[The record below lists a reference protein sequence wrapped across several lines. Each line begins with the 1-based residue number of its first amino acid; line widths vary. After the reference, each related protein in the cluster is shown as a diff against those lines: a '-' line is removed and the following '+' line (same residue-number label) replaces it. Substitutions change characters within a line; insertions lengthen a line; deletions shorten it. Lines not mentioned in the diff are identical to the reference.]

1 MISPTTPPLPEFQSR
16 QTATISP
23 VPLDSSHPEI
33 RGVHAHLL
41 KALEHLRAARLSPTK
56 FILEIL
62 ASDSSDAQLHHLR
75 NQFFREDHGNVPNLL
90 DALWSDAK
98 GRTQVQAW
106 MVSQE
111 VAVELVEQQISEEFE
126 NVKPTLYMKSSQ
138 ISIPYIENW
147 DVCGIIDSAPT
158 PTFTRILRAAI
169 DEDGKYHHQPNKQ
182 ALERNKIVTVP
193 FFFTTTQTGGC
204 WTNGRESVDFARRSR
219 PLILGTFSWAN
230 GTSNQVM
237 DLLNRAGLTTSAD
250 TVANTVINL
259 GNRSITEAID
269 LLMWFPH
276 ALGYDN
282 FHLTMSTFV
291 EQKPGAPQ
299 KVQTGTFPLV
309 YRLFNANFH
318 DMKIKPIQERLKHSN
333 GLNLTDTMPTIDQAT
348 SYYHQ
353 FLVHIIRVLPKYV
366 AGFAVL
372 YPDNHPLLQHH
383 PRRAL
388 PHDHKTDFSTLRMC
402 LIEEATV
409 IGNIHQLTLART
421 RSAQRHRRMEKN
433 SWERREIFQLGIG
446 LFHLCMNFIWVL
458 LHSHRGAA
466 IQPGSLSFFF
476 SILEKKR
483 LGSDKPDYH
492 TLLVALQQIVDGL
505 LLYAWKCECGLLS
518 LSEFAH
524 RNPSSDTLLT
534 MAKAI
539 LHKYRP
545 LSPSILTEK
554 SRNRTDGDIIQQNT
568 CKLIRDLLYM
578 QELVRAIS
586 DGDFG
591 RIEDLFPDLARM
603 FRGAGS
609 NNYCI
614 EILHFLHSVKRVWSP
629 AFA

>member
-1 MISPTTPPLPEFQSR
+1 
-16 QTATISP
+16 
-23 VPLDSSHPEI
+23 
-33 RGVHAHLL
+33 
-41 KALEHLRAARLSPTK
+41 
-56 FILEIL
+56 
-62 ASDSSDAQLHHLR
+62 
-75 NQFFREDHGNVPNLL
+75 
-90 DALWSDAK
+90 
-98 GRTQVQAW
+98 
-106 MVSQE
+106 
-111 VAVELVEQQISEEFE
+111 
-126 NVKPTLYMKSSQ
+126 
-138 ISIPYIENW
+138 
-147 DVCGIIDSAPT
+147 
-158 PTFTRILRAAI
+158 
-169 DEDGKYHHQPNKQ
+169 
-182 ALERNKIVTVP
+182 
-193 FFFTTTQTGGC
+193 
-204 WTNGRESVDFARRSR
+204 
-219 PLILGTFSWAN
+219 
-230 GTSNQVM
+230 
-237 DLLNRAGLTTSAD
+237 
-250 TVANTVINL
+250 
-259 GNRSITEAID
+259 
-269 LLMWFPH
+269 
-276 ALGYDN
+276 
-282 FHLTMSTFV
+282 
-291 EQKPGAPQ
+291 
-299 KVQTGTFPLV
+299 
-309 YRLFNANFH
+309 
-318 DMKIKPIQERLKHSN
+318 
-333 GLNLTDTMPTIDQAT
+333 MPTIDQAT

-372 YPDNHPLLQHH
+372 YPDNHPVLQHH

-409 IGNIHQLTLART
+409 IGNIRVHDDIYINQLGMNSSQLSDYAIPLFADQLTLART

-446 LFHLCMNFIWVL
+446 FFHLCMNFIWVL

-505 LLYAWKCECGLLS
+505 LLYTWKCECGLLS

-554 SRNRTDGDIIQQNT
+554 SRSQQRKGESENDMSDSGLSNEADNQTDHEDRTDGDIFQQNT

-629 AFA
+629 AFANIMWDNMIINVAGLPGHGMGIDMNIEHIIGALKVSQMH